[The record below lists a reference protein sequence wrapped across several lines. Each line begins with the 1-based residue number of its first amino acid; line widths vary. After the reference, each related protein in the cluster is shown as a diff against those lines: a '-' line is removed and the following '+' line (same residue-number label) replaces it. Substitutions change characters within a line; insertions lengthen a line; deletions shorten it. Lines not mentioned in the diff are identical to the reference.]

1 MSTRQLERSPFLAG
15 KGRSLFLIW
24 KGRSHFISFSQRA
37 GDRLFLSATVKSD
50 SLRDSFAR
58 AYFCNKIRYS
68 RSIVQPLPPSEVTM
82 QITLSQ
88 EQTQVLEALVK
99 HGQYPSLEEAINTA
113 LLLLIDDVTLSDD
126 GNSPNYLAW
135 VQETGKKIDIAR
147 EQAQRGELL
156 NPDDVLAQ
164 LRDKVK
170 KARELR
176 A

>member
-1 MSTRQLERSPFLAG
+1 
-15 KGRSLFLIW
+15 
-24 KGRSHFISFSQRA
+24 
-37 GDRLFLSATVKSD
+37 
-50 SLRDSFAR
+50 
-58 AYFCNKIRYS
+58 
-68 RSIVQPLPPSEVTM
+68 M

-126 GNSPNYLAW
+126 ANSPNYLAW
-135 VQETGKKIDIAR
+135 VQETGKKIDLAR

-156 NPDDVLAQ
+156 NADDVLAQ